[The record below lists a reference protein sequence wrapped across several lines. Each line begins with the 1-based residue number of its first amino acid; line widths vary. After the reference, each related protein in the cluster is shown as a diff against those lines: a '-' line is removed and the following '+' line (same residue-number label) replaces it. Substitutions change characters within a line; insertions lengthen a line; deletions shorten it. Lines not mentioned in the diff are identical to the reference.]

1 MTTSTDNIP
10 KIVVVGGGAGGLELV
25 TKLGKKL
32 GKKGKAS
39 ITLVDST
46 HTHIWKPLLHEVAAG
61 TLDSHEDEIEYL
73 SQGMCSGFRFRLG
86 KMDGLDRENKLI
98 TVAPT
103 LNDNGVEIIP
113 RRSFEYDY
121 LIMAVGS
128 ISHDFGIKG
137 VAEHCLFLDTTSQA
151 ENFQAKLLESYLR
164 AHTQGKPL
172 HEGQLDIAIVGAGAT
187 GVELSAQLHEVSHL
201 LTAYGLD
208 EIKPNDVNISI
219 IEAAPRVLPGLPEN
233 LSQATENELAKLGVS
248 VLTNERVIEVTSS
261 EIKTESGK
269 VIPAAIKVWAAGI
282 KAPDFLKN
290 IAGLETNWMNQ
301 LVVQQT
307 LQTTLDP
314 DIYAIG
320 DCCACKWIGEDQNVP
335 PRAQAAHQ
343 MASHVYKSLRM
354 RLDNKPGN
362 LPEYHYHDYGSL
374 VSLGKYSTVG
384 NMMGNLSKG
393 SLMIEGFMAR
403 IMYLSL
409 YKMHQ
414 VALFGPFRVA
424 MLSLSH
430 LFRRS
435 VHPKIKL
442 H

>member
-1 MTTSTDNIP
+1 MATASTTPP

-25 TKLGKKL
+25 TKLGRKL
-32 GKKGKAS
+32 GRKGKAEV
-39 ITLVDST
+39 TLVDST

-73 SQGMCSGFRFRLG
+73 SQAKCSGFRFRLG
-86 KMDGLDRENKLI
+86 RMESLDRVNKQI

-103 LNDNGVEIIP
+103 KDQEGVEIIP
-113 RRSFEYDY
+113 QRTFDYDY
-121 LIMAVGS
+121 LIISVGS
-128 ISHDFGIKG
+128 ISHDFNIKG
-137 VAEHCLFLDTTSQA
+137 VKEHCLFLDTTKQA
-151 ENFQAKLLESYLR
+151 EAFQRKLLQSYVR

-172 HEGQLDIAIVGAGAT
+172 DQGQLDIAIVGAGAT
-187 GVELSAQLHEVSHL
+187 GIELSAQLHEVSHL
-201 LTAYGLD
+201 LNAYGLD
-208 EIKPNDVNISI
+208 EVAPADVNISI
-219 IEAAPRVLPGLPEN
+219 IEAAKRVLPGLPEN
-233 LSQATENELAKLGVS
+233 LSESTEKELEKLGVNL
-248 VLTNERVIEVTSS
+248 LTDERVVEVTET

-282 KAPDFLKN
+282 KAPEFLKD

-301 LVVQQT
+301 LVVKQT
-307 LQTTLDP
+307 LQTTLDD

-320 DCCACKWIGEDQNVP
+320 DCCACKWQGHDENVP

-343 MASHVYKSLRM
+343 MASLVFKSIKNRM
-354 RLDNKPGN
+354 TDKEIPD
-362 LPEYHYHDYGSL
+362 YHYHDYGSL

-393 SLMIEGFMAR
+393 SLMIEGSLAR
-403 IMYLSL
+403 LMYLSL

-424 MLSLSH
+424 MLTLSH
-430 LFRRS
+430 IFRRS
-435 VHPKIKL
+435 VHPNIKL

>member
-1 MTTSTDNIP
+1 MASTENTLP

-25 TKLGKKL
+25 TSLGSKL
-32 GKKGKAS
+32 GKKGKAE

-61 TLDSHEDEIEYL
+61 TIDSHEDEIEYL
-73 SQGMCSGFRFRLG
+73 GQAMCSGFRFRLG
-86 KMDGLDRENKLI
+86 RMDGLDRANKQI
-98 TVAPT
+98 SVAPT
-103 LNDNGVEIIP
+103 HNAKGEEIIP
-113 RRSFEYDY
+113 RRNFDYDY
-121 LIMAVGS
+121 LVIAVGS

-137 VAEHCLFLDTTSQA
+137 VADHCLFLDTTTQA
-151 ENFQAKLLESYLR
+151 EYFQSQLLEAYLR
-164 AHTQGKPL
+164 AHTQGKPVDK
-172 HEGQLDIAIVGAGAT
+172 GQLDIAIVGAGAT

-208 EIKPNDVNISI
+208 EVKPTDVKISI
-219 IEAAPRVLPGLPEN
+219 IEAANRVLPGLPEN
-233 LSQATENELAKLGVS
+233 LSSATENELSKLGVD
-248 VLTNERVIEVTSS
+248 VLTNERVVEVTP
-261 EIKTESGK
+261 EAIKTESGK
-269 VIPAAIKVWAAGI
+269 VISAAIKVWAAGI
-282 KAPDFLKN
+282 KAPDFLKD
-290 IAGLETNWMNQ
+290 IDGLETNWMNQ

-307 LQTTLDP
+307 LQTTLDN

-320 DCCACKWIGEDQNVP
+320 DCCACKWLGQDQNVP

-343 MASHVYKSLRM
+343 MASLVHKSITRRM
-354 RLDNKPGN
+354 ADKSI
-362 LPEYHYHDYGSL
+362 PEYAYHDYGSL
-374 VSLGKYSTVG
+374 VSLGRYSTVG

-393 SLMIEGFMAR
+393 SLKVEGFIAR

-414 VALFGPFRVA
+414 VALFGFFRVA

-430 LFRRS
+430 VFRRS

>member
-1 MTTSTDNIP
+1 MAKSIP

-25 TKLGKKL
+25 TKLGQKL
-32 GKKGKAS
+32 GKKGKAEV
-39 ITLVDST
+39 TLVDST

-61 TLDSHEDEIEYL
+61 TIDSHEDEIEYL
-73 SQGMCSGFRFRLG
+73 SQAMCSGFRFRLG
-86 KMDGLDRENKLI
+86 KMNDLDRDNKRI
-98 TVAPT
+98 SVAPT
-103 LNDNGVEIIP
+103 INAAGEEIIP
-113 RRSFEYDY
+113 QREFEYDY
-121 LIMAVGS
+121 LVISVGS
-128 ISHDFGIKG
+128 VSHDFGIKG
-137 VAEHCLFLDTTSQA
+137 VAENCFFLDSTSQA
-151 ENFQAKLLESYLR
+151 EVFQEQLLESYLR

-172 HEGQLDIAIVGAGAT
+172 AESQLDIAIVGAGAT

-208 EIKPNDVNISI
+208 EVKPTDVKISI
-219 IEAAPRVLPGLPEN
+219 IEAANRVLPGLPEN
-233 LSQATENELAKLGVS
+233 LSTSTEKELAKLGVS
-248 VLTNERVIEVTSS
+248 LYTNERVIEITKD
-261 EIKTESGK
+261 EIRTESGK

-282 KAPDFLKN
+282 KAPDFLKD

-301 LVVQQT
+301 LVVKQT
-307 LQTTLDP
+307 LQTSLDD

-320 DCCACKWIGEDQNVP
+320 DCCACKWVGEDQNVP

-343 MASHVYKSLRM
+343 MASIVYKSITRRM
-354 RLDNKPGN
+354 ADKPI
-362 LPEYHYHDYGSL
+362 PEFHYHDYGSL

-384 NMMGNLSKG
+384 NMMGGLSKG
-393 SLMIEGFMAR
+393 SLMIEGFLAR
-403 IMYLSL
+403 MMYLSL

-414 VALFGPFRVA
+414 VALFGFFRVG
-424 MLSLSH
+424 MLTLSH

>member
-1 MTTSTDNIP
+1 MTTSTENIP

-362 LPEYHYHDYGSL
+362 LPEYHYHDYGLL

>member
-1 MTTSTDNIP
+1 MTTSEKSIP

-25 TKLGKKL
+25 TKLGRKL
-32 GKKGKAS
+32 GKKGKAEV
-39 ITLVDST
+39 TLVDST

-73 SQGMCSGFRFRLG
+73 SQAMCSGFRFRLG
-86 KMDGLDRENKLI
+86 RMDGLDREKKQI
-98 TVAPT
+98 HVSATT
-103 LNDNGVEIIP
+103 NDAGVEIIP
-113 RRSFEYDY
+113 PRSFDYDY
-121 LIMAVGS
+121 LVIAVGS
-128 ISHDFGIKG
+128 VSHDFGIKG
-137 VAEHCLFLDTTSQA
+137 VAENCLFLDTTRQA
-151 ENFQAKLLESYLR
+151 ESFQSKLLETYLR
-164 AHTQGKPL
+164 AHTQGHPI
-172 HEGQLDIAIVGAGAT
+172 EQGQLDIAIVGAGAT

-201 LTAYGLD
+201 LGAYGLD
-208 EIKPNDVNISI
+208 EIKPTDVRISI
-219 IEAAPRVLPGLPEN
+219 IEAANRVLPGLPEN
-233 LSQATENELAKLGVS
+233 LSAATTAELQKLDVQ
-248 VLTNERVIEVTSS
+248 LYTDERVVEITDT

-269 VIPAAIKVWAAGI
+269 NIPAAIKVWAAGI
-282 KAPDFLKN
+282 KAPDFLKD

-307 LQTTLDP
+307 LQTTLDN

-343 MASHVYKSLRM
+343 MASLVYKSLRNRM
-354 RLDNKPGN
+354 ADKPV
-362 LPEYHYHDYGSL
+362 PEYHYHDYGSL

-403 IMYLSL
+403 MMYLSL

-414 VALFGPFRVA
+414 VALFGFFRVG
-424 MLSLSH
+424 MLTLSH

-435 VHPKIKL
+435 VHPNIKL

>member
-1 MTTSTDNIP
+1 MASATNNAP
-10 KIVVVGGGAGGLELV
+10 NIVVVGGGAGGLELV
-25 TKLGKKL
+25 TKLGRKLSKKD
-32 GKKGKAS
+32 KAN

-73 SQGMCSGFRFRLG
+73 AQAMCSGFRFRLG
-86 KMDGLDRENKLI
+86 KMDGLDRKNKQI
-98 TVAPT
+98 SVAPT
-103 LNDNGVEIIP
+103 YNDNGEEVIP
-113 RRSFEYDY
+113 RRSFDYDY
-121 LIMAVGS
+121 LIIAVGS
-128 ISHDFGIKG
+128 VSHDFGIKG
-137 VAEHCLFLDTTSQA
+137 VTEHCLFLDTISQA
-151 ENFQAKLLESYLR
+151 ETFQTQLLEAYLR
-164 AHTQGKPL
+164 AHTQDKPL
-172 HEGQLDIAIVGAGAT
+172 DEGQLDIAIVGAGAT

-208 EIKPNDVNISI
+208 EVEPADVKISI
-219 IEAAPRVLPGLPEN
+219 IEAAERLLPGLPEN
-233 LSQATENELAKLGVS
+233 LSAATEKELSKLGVE
-248 VLTNERVIEVTSS
+248 VLTNERVVEITADD
-261 EIKTESGK
+261 IKTESGK

-282 KAPDFLKN
+282 KAPDFLKD
-290 IAGLETNWMNQ
+290 IDGLETNWMNQ
-301 LVVQQT
+301 LVVKQT
-307 LQTTLDP
+307 LQTTLD
-314 DIYAIG
+314 DDVYAIG
-320 DCCACKWIGEDQNVP
+320 DCCACKWIGQDENVP

-343 MASHVYKSLRM
+343 MADLVYKSLTRRM
-354 RLDNKPGN
+354 AGKNN
-362 LPEYHYHDYGSL
+362 IPEYAYHDYGSL
-374 VSLGKYSTVG
+374 VSLGRYSTIG

-414 VALFGPFRVA
+414 VALFGLFRVG

>member
-1 MTTSTDNIP
+1 MTKTEDRIP

-39 ITLVDST
+39 ITLVDSS

-73 SQGMCSGFRFRLG
+73 SQAMCSGFRFRLG
-86 KMDGLDRENKLI
+86 KMDGLDRDKKQI

-103 LNDNGVEIIP
+103 LNEQGEEIIP
-113 RRSFEYDY
+113 RRRFDYDF
-121 LIMAVGS
+121 LVMAIGS

-137 VAEHCLFLDTTSQA
+137 VEQHCLFLDTTSQA
-151 ENFQAKLLESYLR
+151 ENFQSQLLESYLR
-164 AHTQGKPL
+164 AHTQGKPIDK
-172 HEGQLDIAIVGAGAT
+172 GQLDIAIVGAGAT

-208 EIKPNDVNISI
+208 EIKPTDVKISI
-219 IEAAPRVLPGLPEN
+219 IEAASRVLPGLPEN
-233 LSQATENELAKLGVS
+233 LSRATETELSKLGVS
-248 VLTNERVIEVTSS
+248 VLTNERVIEVTDS
-261 EIKTESGK
+261 EIRTESGK

-301 LVVQQT
+301 LVVHQT
-307 LQTTLDP
+307 LQTTLDE

-320 DCCACKWIGEDQNVP
+320 DCAACKWVGQDQNVP

-343 MASHVYKSLRM
+343 MASHVFKSIKLR
-354 RLDNKPGN
+354 LADKTE

-374 VSLGKYSTVG
+374 VSLGRYSTVG

-414 VALFGPFRVA
+414 VALFGLFRVG

>member
-1 MTTSTDNIP
+1 MADSANTIP

-25 TKLGKKL
+25 TKLGRKL
-32 GKKGKAS
+32 GKKGKAEV
-39 ITLVDST
+39 TLVDST

-73 SQGMCSGFRFRLG
+73 GQAMCSGFRFRLG
-86 KMDGLDRENKLI
+86 RMDDLDRANKKI
-98 TVAPT
+98 SVAPT
-103 LNDNGVEIIP
+103 FNDKGEEIIP
-113 RRSFEYDY
+113 RREFDYDY
-121 LIMAVGS
+121 LVISVGS
-128 ISHDFGIKG
+128 VSHDFGIKG
-137 VAEHCLFLDTTSQA
+137 VEQNCLFLDTTTQA
-151 ENFQAKLLESYLR
+151 ETFQSQLLEAYLR
-164 AHTQGKPL
+164 AHAQGKPL
-172 HEGQLDIAIVGAGAT
+172 DEGQLDIAIVGAGAT

-208 EIKPNDVNISI
+208 EVQPADVKISI

-233 LSQATENELAKLGVS
+233 LSTATEKELGKLGVS
-248 VLTNERVIEVTSS
+248 LFTNERVVEITEDA
-261 EIKTESGK
+261 IKTESGK
-269 VIPAAIKVWAAGI
+269 SISAAIKVWAAGI
-282 KAPDFLKN
+282 KAPDFLKD

-301 LVVQQT
+301 LVVKQT
-307 LQTTLDP
+307 LQTTLDD

-343 MASHVYKSLRM
+343 MASLTYTSIARRMANKSI
-354 RLDNKPGN
+354 
-362 LPEYHYHDYGSL
+362 PEYHYHDYGSL

-403 IMYLSL
+403 MMYLSL

-414 VALFGPFRVA
+414 VALFGLFRVG

>member
-1 MTTSTDNIP
+1 MTMTADQIP

-39 ITLVDST
+39 ITLVDSS

-73 SQGMCSGFRFRLG
+73 SQAMCSGFRFRLG
-86 KMDGLDRENKLI
+86 KMDGLDRENKCI

-103 LNDNGVEIIP
+103 LNDAGEEIIP
-113 RRSFEYDY
+113 RRTFDYDY
-121 LIMAVGS
+121 LVMAVGS
-128 ISHDFGIKG
+128 ISHDFSIKG
-137 VAEHCLFLDTTSQA
+137 VDKHCLFLDTTAQA
-151 ENFQAKLLESYLR
+151 ETFQSQLLETYLR
-164 AHTQGKPL
+164 AHTQGKPIDK
-172 HEGQLDIAIVGAGAT
+172 GQLDIAIVGAGAT

-208 EIKPNDVNISI
+208 EVKPTDVNISI
-219 IEAAPRVLPGLPEN
+219 IEAATRVLPGLPEN
-233 LSQATENELAKLGVS
+233 LSEATEKELSKLGVS
-248 VLTNERVIEVTSS
+248 VLTNERVIEVTET

-282 KAPDFLKN
+282 KAPNFLKN

-301 LVVQQT
+301 LVVHQT
-307 LQTTLDP
+307 LQTTLDN

-320 DCCACKWIGEDQNVP
+320 DCCACKWVGQDQNVP

-343 MASHVYKSLRM
+343 MASHVYKSLM
-354 RLDNKPGN
+354 LRLAGKTD
-362 LPEYHYHDYGSL
+362 LPDYHYHDYGSL
-374 VSLGKYSTVG
+374 VSLGRYSTVG

-414 VALFGPFRVA
+414 VALFGLFRVG

>member
-1 MTTSTDNIP
+1 MATTQKSIP

-25 TKLGKKL
+25 TKLGRKL
-32 GKKGKAS
+32 GKKGKADV
-39 ITLVDST
+39 TLVDST

-73 SQGMCSGFRFRLG
+73 SQAMCSGFRFRLG
-86 KMDGLDRENKLI
+86 KMDGLDRDNKQI
-98 TVAPT
+98 TMAPT
-103 LNDNGVEIIP
+103 INDTGIEIIP
-113 RRSFEYDY
+113 RRTFDYDY
-121 LIMAVGS
+121 LVIAVGS
-128 ISHDFGIKG
+128 VSHDFGIKG
-137 VAEHCLFLDTTSQA
+137 VAENCLFLDTTNQA
-151 ENFQAKLLESYLR
+151 ETFQSQLLETYLR
-164 AHTQGKPL
+164 AHTQGKPVD
-172 HEGQLDIAIVGAGAT
+172 EGQLDIAIVGAGVT

-208 EIKPNDVNISI
+208 EVKPTDVKISI
-219 IEAAPRVLPGLPEN
+219 IEAADRVLPGLPVN
-233 LSQATENELAKLGVS
+233 LSTATEVELGKLGVS
-248 VLTNERVIEVTSS
+248 LFTNERVVEITES

-269 VIPAAIKVWAAGI
+269 NIPAAIKVWAAGI
-282 KAPDFLKN
+282 KAPDFLKD

-301 LVVQQT
+301 LVVQQS
-307 LQTTLDP
+307 LQTTLDD

-320 DCCACKWIGEDQNVP
+320 DCCACKWVGEDQNVP

-343 MASHVYKSLRM
+343 MASLVYKSITRRM
-354 RLDNKPGN
+354 ADKSI
-362 LPEYHYHDYGSL
+362 PEYHYHDYGSL

-403 IMYLSL
+403 MMYLSL

-414 VALFGPFRVA
+414 VALFGFFRVG

>member
-1 MTTSTDNIP
+1 MTNPIP

-25 TKLGKKL
+25 TTLGRKL
-32 GKKGKAS
+32 GKKGKAE

-73 SQGMCSGFRFRLG
+73 SQAMGSGFRFRLG
-86 KMDGLDRENKLI
+86 KMDGLDRKNKTI
-98 TVAPT
+98 NVAAT
-103 LNDNGVEIIP
+103 HNERGVEIIP
-113 RRSFEYDY
+113 PRTFDYDY
-121 LIMAVGS
+121 LVIAVGS
-128 ISHDFGIKG
+128 VSHDFGIKG
-137 VAEHCLFLDTTSQA
+137 VEEHCLFLDTTSQA
-151 ENFQAKLLESYLR
+151 ESFQAQLLETYLR
-164 AHTQGKPL
+164 AHTQGAPVK
-172 HEGQLDIAIVGAGAT
+172 ESQLDIAIVGAGAT

-208 EIKPNDVNISI
+208 EVKPTDVKISI
-219 IEAAPRVLPGLPEN
+219 IEASNRVLPGLPEN
-233 LSQATENELAKLGVS
+233 LSAATERELAKLGVEI
-248 VLTNERVIEVTSS
+248 LTNERVVEVTADA
-261 EIKTESGK
+261 IKTESGK

-282 KAPDFLKN
+282 KAPDFLKD
-290 IAGLETNWMNQ
+290 IAGLETNWINQ
-301 LVVQQT
+301 LVVKQT
-307 LQTTLDP
+307 LQTTLDD

-320 DCCACKWIGEDQNVP
+320 DCCACKWIGQDQNVP

-343 MASHVYKSLRM
+343 MASLVYKSIKYRM
-354 RLDNKPGN
+354 ADKEP
-362 LPEYHYHDYGSL
+362 PEYYYHDYGSL
-374 VSLGKYSTVG
+374 VSLGRYSTVG
-384 NMMGNLSKG
+384 NMMGGLSKG
-393 SLMIEGFMAR
+393 SLKVEGFLAR
-403 IMYLSL
+403 MMYLSL

-414 VALFGPFRVA
+414 VSLFGFFRVA

>member
-1 MTTSTDNIP
+1 MAATDNTIP

-25 TKLGKKL
+25 TSLGKKL

-39 ITLVDST
+39 VTLIDNT

-61 TLDSHEDEIEYL
+61 TLDSHEDELEYL
-73 SQGMCSGFRFRLG
+73 GQAMCSGFRFRLG
-86 KMDGLDRENKLI
+86 RMEGLDRDNKLVN
-98 TVAPT
+98 VAAT
-103 LNDNGVEIIP
+103 FNDAGVEIIP
-113 RRSFEYDY
+113 ARSFAYDY
-121 LIMAVGS
+121 LIIAVGS
-128 ISHDFGIKG
+128 VSHDFGIKG
-137 VAEHCLFLDTTSQA
+137 IAENCLFLDTTKQA
-151 ENFQAKLLESYLR
+151 EHFQSQLIEAYLR
-164 AHTQGKPL
+164 AHTQGKPVDI
-172 HEGQLDIAIVGAGAT
+172 GQLDIAIVGAGAT

-208 EIKPNDVNISI
+208 EVKPTDVKISI
-219 IEAAPRVLPGLPEN
+219 IEAANRVLPGLPEN
-233 LSQATENELAKLGVS
+233 LSAATEKELAKLGVS
-248 VLTNERVIEVTSS
+248 VLTNERVIEVTAT

-282 KAPDFLKN
+282 KAPDFLKD

-301 LVVQQT
+301 LVVKQT
-307 LQTTLDP
+307 LQTTLD
-314 DIYAIG
+314 DNIYAIG
-320 DCCACKWIGEDQNVP
+320 DCSACKWLGHDENVP

-343 MASHVYKSLRM
+343 MASHVCKSIVRRM
-354 RLDNKPGN
+354 ANKQTT
-362 LPEYHYHDYGSL
+362 EYAYHDYGSL
-374 VSLGKYSTVG
+374 VSLGRYSTVG

-403 IMYLSL
+403 LMYLSL

-414 VALFGPFRVA
+414 IALFGIFRVG

-430 LFRRS
+430 IFRRS

>member
-1 MTTSTDNIP
+1 MADVAQTIP

-25 TKLGKKL
+25 TKLGRKL
-32 GKKGKAS
+32 GKKGKAEV
-39 ITLVDST
+39 TLVDST

-73 SQGMCSGFRFRLG
+73 GQAMCSGFRFRLG
-86 KMDGLDRENKLI
+86 RMDDLDRSNKKI
-98 TVAPT
+98 SVAPT
-103 LNDNGVEIIP
+103 FNAKGEEIIP
-113 RRSFEYDY
+113 RRDFDYDY
-121 LIMAVGS
+121 LVISVGS
-128 ISHDFGIKG
+128 VSHDFGIKG
-137 VAEHCLFLDTTSQA
+137 VEQNCLFLDTTTQA
-151 ENFQAKLLESYLR
+151 ETFQSQLLEAYLR
-164 AHTQGKPL
+164 AHAQGKPL
-172 HEGQLDIAIVGAGAT
+172 DEGQLDIAIVGAGAT

-208 EIKPNDVNISI
+208 EVKPADVKISI

-233 LSQATENELAKLGVS
+233 LSTATEKELGKLGVS
-248 VLTNERVIEVTSS
+248 LFTNERVVEITEDA
-261 EIKTESGK
+261 IKTESGK
-269 VIPAAIKVWAAGI
+269 SISAAIKVWAAGI
-282 KAPDFLKN
+282 KAPDFLKD

-307 LQTTLDP
+307 LQTTLDD

-320 DCCACKWIGEDQNVP
+320 DCCACKWVGEDQNVP

-343 MASHVYKSLRM
+343 MASLVYKSIARRM
-354 RLDNKPGN
+354 KDKSI
-362 LPEYHYHDYGSL
+362 PEYHYHDYGSL
-374 VSLGKYSTVG
+374 VSLGRYSTVG
-384 NMMGNLSKG
+384 NMMGNISSG

-403 IMYLSL
+403 MVYLSL

-414 VALFGPFRVA
+414 VALFGFFRVGL
-424 MLSLSH
+424 LSLSH

>member
-1 MTTSTDNIP
+1 MTPAENNVPNI
-10 KIVVVGGGAGGLELV
+10 IVVGGGAGGLELV
-25 TKLGKKL
+25 TKLGRKL
-32 GKKGKAS
+32 GKKGKAHV
-39 ITLVDST
+39 TLVDST

-73 SQGMCSGFRFRLG
+73 GQAMCSGFRFRLG
-86 KMDGLDRENKLI
+86 KMDNLDREKKCI
-98 TVAPT
+98 SVAPT
-103 LNDNGVEIIP
+103 LNASGEEIIP
-113 RRSFEYDY
+113 RRNFDYDY
-121 LIMAVGS
+121 LIISVGS

-137 VAEHCLFLDTTSQA
+137 VAENCLFLDTTPQA
-151 ENFQAKLLESYLR
+151 EIFQSQLLESYIK
-164 AHTQGKPL
+164 AHTQGKPVDQ
-172 HEGQLDIAIVGAGAT
+172 GQLDIAIVGAGAT

-208 EIKPNDVNISI
+208 EVKPTDVKISI
-219 IEAAPRVLPGLPEN
+219 IEAANRVLPGLPEN
-233 LSQATENELAKLGVS
+233 LSSATEKELAKLGVS
-248 VLTNERVIEVTSS
+248 VFTNERVIEITKT
-261 EIKTESGK
+261 EIKTESGRS
-269 VIPAAIKVWAAGI
+269 IPAAIKVWAAGI
-282 KAPDFLKN
+282 KAPDFLKD

-307 LQTTLDP
+307 LQTTLDD
-314 DIYAIG
+314 DIYSIG
-320 DCCACKWIGEDQNVP
+320 DCCACKWVGHDQNVP

-343 MASHVYKSLRM
+343 MASLVYKSISRRM
-354 RLDNKPGN
+354 AGKET
-362 LPEYHYHDYGSL
+362 PEYHYHDYGSL

-393 SLMIEGFMAR
+393 SLMIEGFIAR
-403 IMYLSL
+403 MMYLSL

-414 VALFGPFRVA
+414 IALFGFFRVG

>member
-1 MTTSTDNIP
+1 MTVTEHTIP

-25 TKLGKKL
+25 TTLGKKL
-32 GKKGKAS
+32 GKKGKAE
-39 ITLVDST
+39 ITLIDNT

-73 SQGMCSGFRFRLG
+73 SQGMCSGFRFRMG
-86 KMDGLDRENKLI
+86 RMEGLDRENKLVN
-98 TVAPT
+98 VAAT
-103 LNDNGVEIIP
+103 INKTGVQIIP
-113 RRSFEYDY
+113 ARNFSYDY
-121 LIMAVGS
+121 LVIAVGS
-128 ISHDFGIKG
+128 VSHDFGIKG
-137 VAEHCLFLDTTSQA
+137 IAENCLFLDTTQQA
-151 ENFQAKLLESYLR
+151 EHFQSQLIEAYLR
-164 AHTQGKPL
+164 AHTQGKPVDQ
-172 HEGQLDIAIVGAGAT
+172 GQLDIAIVGAGAT

-208 EIKPNDVNISI
+208 EVKPTDVKISI
-219 IEAAPRVLPGLPEN
+219 IEAADRVLPGLPEN
-233 LSQATENELAKLGVS
+233 LSVATEKELAKLGVT
-248 VLTNERVIEVTSS
+248 VLTSERVIEVTDK
-261 EIKTESGK
+261 EIRTESGK
-269 VIPAAIKVWAAGI
+269 VISAAIKVWAAGI
-282 KAPDFLKN
+282 KAPDFLKD

-301 LVVQQT
+301 LVVKQT
-307 LQTTLDP
+307 LQTTLDD

-320 DCCACKWIGEDQNVP
+320 DCSACKWQGRNENVP

-343 MASHVYKSLRM
+343 MASHVYKSITHRM
-354 RLDNKPGN
+354 ADKDIS
-362 LPEYHYHDYGSL
+362 EYAYHDYGSL
-374 VSLGKYSTVG
+374 VSLGRYSTVG
-384 NMMGNLSKG
+384 NMMGSLSKG

-403 IMYLSL
+403 LMYLSL

-414 VALFGPFRVA
+414 VALFGMFRVG

>member
-1 MTTSTDNIP
+1 MATSEKSIP

-25 TKLGKKL
+25 TKLGRKL
-32 GKKGKAS
+32 GKKGKADV
-39 ITLVDST
+39 TLVDST

-73 SQGMCSGFRFRLG
+73 SQAMCSGFRFRLG
-86 KMDGLDRENKLI
+86 KMDGLDRDNKQI
-98 TVAPT
+98 IVSPT
-103 LNDNGVEIIP
+103 LNEAGVEIIP
-113 RRSFEYDY
+113 RRTFDYDY
-121 LIMAVGS
+121 LVIAVGS
-128 ISHDFGIKG
+128 VSHDFGIKG
-137 VAEHCLFLDTTSQA
+137 VAENCLFLDTTNQA
-151 ENFQAKLLESYLR
+151 ETFQSKLLESYLR
-164 AHTQGKPL
+164 AHTQGKPI
-172 HEGQLDIAIVGAGAT
+172 EQGQLDIAIVGAGAT

-208 EIKPNDVNISI
+208 EVKPTDVKISI
-219 IEAAPRVLPGLPEN
+219 IEAANRVLPGLPEN
-233 LSQATENELAKLGVS
+233 LSGATAKELGKLGVS
-248 VLTNERVIEVTSS
+248 LCTNERVVEITET

-269 VIPAAIKVWAAGI
+269 NIPAAIKVWAAGI
-282 KAPDFLKN
+282 KAPDFLKD

-301 LVVQQT
+301 LVVKQT
-307 LQTTLDP
+307 LQTTLDE
-314 DIYAIG
+314 DVYAIG
-320 DCCACKWIGEDQNVP
+320 DCCACKWIGQDQNVP

-343 MASHVYKSLRM
+343 MASLVYKSITNRM
-354 RLDNKPGN
+354 KDKDI
-362 LPEYHYHDYGSL
+362 PEYHYHDYGSL
-374 VSLGKYSTVG
+374 VSLGRYSTVG
-384 NMMGNLSKG
+384 NMMGSLSKG

-414 VALFGPFRVA
+414 VALFGLFRVG

>member
-1 MTTSTDNIP
+1 MASMENTIP
-10 KIVVVGGGAGGLELV
+10 KIIVVGGGAGGLELV

-32 GKKGKAS
+32 GKKGKADV
-39 ITLVDST
+39 TLIDST
-46 HTHIWKPLLHEVAAG
+46 STHIWKPLLHEVAAG

-73 SQGMCSGFRFRLG
+73 SQAMCSGFRFRLG
-86 KMDGLDRENKLI
+86 RMIGIDRDNKQI
-98 TVAPT
+98 SVAAT
-103 LNDNGVEIIP
+103 TNKKGVEIIP
-113 RRSFEYDY
+113 QRNFDYDY
-121 LIMAVGS
+121 LVIAVGS
-128 ISHDFGIKG
+128 VSHDFGIKG
-137 VAEHCLFLDTTSQA
+137 VAENCLFLDTTKQA
-151 ENFQAKLLESYLR
+151 EKFQAELLESYTR

-172 HEGQLDIAIVGAGAT
+172 DKGQLDIAIVGAGAT

-201 LTAYGLD
+201 LSVFGLD
-208 EIKPNDVNISI
+208 EINPADVNITI
-219 IEAAPRVLPGLPEN
+219 IDAANRVLPGLPEN
-233 LSQATENELAKLGVS
+233 LSTATEKELAKLGVT
-248 VLTNERVIEVTSS
+248 VLTNERVTEVTQT

-269 VIPAAIKVWAAGI
+269 VIPAALKVWAAGI
-282 KAPDFLKN
+282 KAPDFLKD

-301 LVVQQT
+301 LVVKQT
-307 LQTTLDP
+307 LQTTLD
-314 DIYAIG
+314 DNIYAIG
-320 DCCACKWIGEDQNVP
+320 DCCACKWQGHDENVP

-343 MASHVYKSLRM
+343 MASHVYKCILRSM
-354 RLDNKPGN
+354 ESKDLTD
-362 LPEYHYHDYGSL
+362 YAYHDYGSL
-374 VSLGKYSTVG
+374 VSLGRYSTVG

-414 VALFGPFRVA
+414 VALFGLFRVG